1 MRVVEN
7 RGVEMEIDY
16 LQEIE
21 RLDELREE
29 NRELNALLIAS
40 KETLFKAEGR
50 EAELANRVRQ
60 MEGDFASQLEER
72 DS

>member
-16 LQEIE
+16 LQEME
-21 RLDELREE
+21 RMDELREE

-40 KETLFKAEGR
+40 KEALFKAEGR
-50 EAELANRVRQ
+50 EAELVNRVSQ
-60 MEGDFASQLEER
+60 MERDFGSQL
-72 DS
+72 